1 MYCGL
6 SNHFPHKCLK
16 VMNKQEKK
24 AVLKTKN
31 LNYICLKPGNFV
43 AWVMFVRSA
52 VKNIRLVFAVLIHT
66 LL

>member
-1 MYCGL
+1 
-6 SNHFPHKCLK
+6 
-16 VMNKQEKK
+16 MNKQEKK
-24 AVLKTKN
+24 AVLKIKN